1 MARPTAADQATESD
15 SWCSRTSQT
24 LPTLVCVAGV
34 QAVIRPAAVV
44 PEQAARVILAA
55 LTRQDVAAGGVWRT
69 TPTLWQRYGTPWN
82 GPLATRGT
90 SLLIGSLNVVYGT
103 PTRGSITVYRA
114 SVTNEAAAIGWTI
127 DALCD
132 EAFGHAGL
140 TLASCPR
147 AALQPPP
154 ARDPFKRSAA
164 WLGNTH

>member
-1 MARPTAADQATESD
+1 MADDPHAVAAVRDPVE
-15 SWCSRTSQT
+15 
-24 LPTLVCVAGV
+24 
-34 QAVIRPAAVV
+34 RPAGD
-44 PEQAARVILAA
+44 ARNQPADRLA
-55 LTRQDVAAGGVWRT
+55 
-69 TPTLWQRYGTPWN
+69 QRRVRHT
-82 GPLATRGT
+82 A
-90 SLLIGSLNVVYGT
+90 
-103 PTRGSITVYRA
+103 RGSITVYRA